1 MNVEENYDS
10 DNMEGYPKAFTDDYS
25 KKKAAPK
32 QVFTRSAYK
41 NFISTFTVQ
50 NDEKVKGFKGLK
62 ILKEVKRK
70 LKSTLQ
76 EHGQIKYYAVA
87 RLLMKK
93 KLDDKVLERT
103 DDFYVAGQKHELQRE
118 DQISEAV
125 GLDIDY
131 FKDAIPERQARTGS
145 NWIFTRV
152 VSMEVH
158 TVRNKPLPPD
168 VPRLWANGCDHGGS
182 TSTIYLEYGNIRLAS
197 PPRPAPDLRSVLRW
211 ALQLV
216 GGG

>member
-1 MNVEENYDS
+1 MN
-10 DNMEGYPKAFTDDYS
+10 GFPKEFTDDYS
-25 KKKAAPK
+25 KKIAAPN

-70 LKSTLQ
+70 LESTMQ

-103 DDFYVAGQKHELQRE
+103 DDFYVAGQKHELQRT
-118 DQISEAV
+118 DQITMMWVFEWISFEFC
-125 GLDIDY
+125 
-131 FKDAIPERQARTGS
+131 FKWFFLSGSPASAPETTFSFLLG
-145 NWIFTRV
+145 N
-152 VSMEVH
+152 
-158 TVRNKPLPPD
+158 NK
-168 VPRLWANGCDHGGS
+168 V
-182 TSTIYLEYGNIRLAS
+182 RLAWKVHEPTDTNKTYDS
-197 PPRPAPDLRSVLRW
+197 APTLD
-211 ALQLV
+211 
-216 GGG
+216 

>member
-1 MNVEENYDS
+1 
-10 DNMEGYPKAFTDDYS
+10 MEGYPKAFTDDYS

-158 TVRNKPLPPD
+158 TVRNKPLPP
-168 VPRLWANGCDHGGS
+168 
-182 TSTIYLEYGNIRLAS
+182 AS
-197 PPRPAPDLRSVLRW
+197 YIELPEPLKLKKAIVNVV
-211 ALQLV
+211 Q
-216 GGG
+216 